1 MKTDNITI
9 LQRKILNNI
18 LRIPKATPLD
28 IPITRGK
35 KSQKKKKR
43 ERAMKDMQEQ
53 QNPDES
59 CLHKDKKGGDY
70 ININHL
76 IFPPSNP

>member
-1 MKTDNITI
+1 
-9 LQRKILNNI
+9 
-18 LRIPKATPLD
+18 
-28 IPITRGK
+28 
-35 KSQKKKKR
+35 
-43 ERAMKDMQEQ
+43 MKDMQEQ

-59 CLHKDKKGGDY
+59 CLHKDKKEGGDY